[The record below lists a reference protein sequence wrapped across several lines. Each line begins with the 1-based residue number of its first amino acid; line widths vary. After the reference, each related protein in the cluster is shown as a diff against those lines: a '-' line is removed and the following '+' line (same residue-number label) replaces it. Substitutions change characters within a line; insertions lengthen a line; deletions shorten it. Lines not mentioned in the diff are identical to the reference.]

1 MEPVRPQHV
10 EEDAPL
16 LSGREWAIIAL
27 SVLMVLNGWYILGII
42 TINILIL
49 TILEK
54 KGILD
59 RWNATRVLGFIL
71 MIRTKRGQVTLE
83 KISRPRRLWRWF
95 GEFSLWLCAFILLI
109 MTALITLSTVAFI
122 SQPTSQPLDSSDV
135 LLIPGVSNGIPLV
148 WPLLALIP
156 ALIIHEYGHGI
167 QMRAHGMRVRSFGL
181 LIASMIPIGAFAEPE
196 AREISQAPIRE
207 RMRTYAAG
215 PAVNIVLATLL
226 TVALASTMM
235 SIEPHDQGAYSP
247 AIVLEGP
254 AETAGLR
261 PYDIIVNVENTTI
274 ESASDLEYAL
284 SLANANDVWS
294 MTVLPYDNESKSWG
308 QPIGIEIT
316 LADKYAHYLAMNIT
330 PDTLD
335 ALGIHPGDP
344 FMGVSGDGLGPAIQS
359 TTGGRDRLIG
369 PFATDLSTTER
380 VFYGLTYPLQ
390 LLSIP
395 LTFDGDIMA
404 PAEAAMLNVG
414 SIEQEIIN
422 GIFWLF
428 WINFLLGF
436 ANLIPVVPFDGGHL
450 MRDAIR
456 GSIQTISER
465 ISTLHPQRMEIFATK
480 TANAASLLFVGIFIL
495 PILFRLVV

>member
-1 MEPVRPQHV
+1 MC
-10 EEDAPL
+10 
-16 LSGREWAIIAL
+16 SAI
-27 SVLMVLNGWYILGII
+27 
-42 TINILIL
+42 
-49 TILEK
+49 E
-54 KGILD
+54 
-59 RWNATRVLGFIL
+59 
-71 MIRTKRGQVTLE
+71 
-83 KISRPRRLWRWF
+83 
-95 GEFSLWLCAFILLI
+95 
-109 MTALITLSTVAFI
+109 
-122 SQPTSQPLDSSDV
+122 
-135 LLIPGVSNGIPLV
+135 
-148 WPLLALIP
+148 
-156 ALIIHEYGHGI
+156 
-167 QMRAHGMRVRSFGL
+167 
-181 LIASMIPIGAFAEPE
+181 
-196 AREISQAPIRE
+196 
-207 RMRTYAAG
+207 
-215 PAVNIVLATLL
+215 LATEPDMKEG
-226 TVALASTMM
+226 ADAS
-235 SIEPHDQGAYSP
+235 
-247 AIVLEGP
+247 
-254 AETAGLR
+254 
-261 PYDIIVNVENTTI
+261 TTI

-335 ALGIHPGDP
+335 TLGIHPGDP
-344 FMGVSGDGLGPAIQS
+344 SMGVSGDGLGPAIQS

-395 LTFDGDIMA
+395 LTFDGAIMA
-404 PAEAAMLNVG
+404 PAEAAMLDVG
-414 SIEQEIIN
+414 PIEQEIIN

-480 TANAASLLFVGIFIL
+480 TANAASLLFVGVFIL